1 MATSAFSGSSRCRHA
16 IGITLRIALV
26 LCLATFAAAADA
38 GTCNG
43 SDREQGTCSSAKEMS
58 GPSYD
63 ILCRASFERID
74 ELNHLAQSDAAVF
87 VPQAWAW
94 IEEAGKCVYAIDNH
108 IIAEPS
114 PSSSSTLKSHIV
126 AFLRSVLSLD
136 TSALTPP
143 PGACA
148 KMLLAKKKKSL
159 RKFFTATVPGGG
171 LHPDLNIKV
180 RAHCAIFV
188 AQSARLFM
196 HACSGLHVEYFFL
209 RRREHQRSHWCEGR
223 VFVHR
228 HTLRNGIGFHPILS
242 PPPSVSIQSI
252 KNLAL
257 PRKAAHPP
265 EHKQRADFADECRWV
280 FVPAARAARCN
291 SSISPQLLPS
301 S

>member
-1 MATSAFSGSSRCRHA
+1 LPMASSAFSGSSSCCRA
-16 IGITLRIALV
+16 IGITLCIALV
-26 LCLATFAAAADA
+26 LCPATFAAAADA
-38 GTCNG
+38 GTCSG
-43 SDREQGTCSSAKEMS
+43 SDREQGTCSSAKETS

-63 ILCRASFERID
+63 TLCRASFERID
-74 ELNHLAQSDAAVF
+74 ELNHLAQSDSAVF
-87 VPQAWAW
+87 VPRAWAW
-94 IEEAGKCVYAIDNH
+94 IEEAGKCVHAIDNRIIDEPP

-180 RAHCAIFV
+180 CAQCALFV
-188 AQSARLFM
+188 AQSSRLFM
-196 HACSGLHVEYFFL
+196 HACSGLHLEHFYL
-209 RRREHQRSHWCEGR
+209 RRRQHQRRHSCQGR
-223 VFVHR
+223 VFVRR
-228 HTLRNGIGFHPILS
+228 HTFRNGIGFHPILS
-242 PPPSVSIQSI
+242 PPPSVAIQSI

-265 EHKQRADFADECRWV
+265 EHK
-280 FVPAARAARCN
+280 
-291 SSISPQLLPS
+291 
-301 S
+301 

>member
-38 GTCNG
+38 GTCSG

-94 IEEAGKCVYAIDNH
+94 IEEAGKCVYAIDNR

-114 PSSSSTLKSHIV
+114 PSSSTTLQSHIV
-126 AFLRSVLSLD
+126 TFLRAVLSLD
-136 TSALTPP
+136 KSPLTPP
-143 PGACA
+143 PGSCA
-148 KMLLAKKKKSL
+148 KLWLAKKKKSI
-159 RKFFTATVPGGG
+159 RKLFDAVIPGGG
-171 LHPDLNIKV
+171 LHPDLKIKV
-180 RAHCAIFV
+180 HAHCALLCCPACAPV
-188 AQSARLFM
+188 
-196 HACSGLHVEYFFL
+196 HACSGLYVEHFYL
-209 RRREHQRSHWCEGR
+209 RRRDHRQSYSIERR
-223 VFVHR
+223 VFLQR
-228 HTLRNGIGFHPILS
+228 HTLRNGSSFHPFLS

-252 KNLAL
+252 QNLGL
-257 PRKAAHPP
+257 PRKVAYPP
-265 EHKQRADFADECRWV
+265 EHKQRADFADECR
-280 FVPAARAARCN
+280 
-291 SSISPQLLPS
+291 
-301 S
+301 